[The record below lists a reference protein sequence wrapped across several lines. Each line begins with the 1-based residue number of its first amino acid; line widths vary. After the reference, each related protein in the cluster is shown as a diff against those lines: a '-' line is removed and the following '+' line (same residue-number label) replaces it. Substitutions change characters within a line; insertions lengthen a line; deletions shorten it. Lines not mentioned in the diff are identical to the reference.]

1 MKGQRLLYKLILRP
15 TDWRVSWD
23 CYLAK
28 LRSSSSANW
37 EPRKMSKTLRFDGQV
52 AIVTG
57 AGGGK
62 NSNLLEYYYSIS
74 AHWQLSQMMH
84 ISLFAKID

>member
-1 MKGQRLLYKLILRP
+1 
-15 TDWRVSWD
+15 
-23 CYLAK
+23 
-28 LRSSSSANW
+28 
-37 EPRKMSKTLRFDGQV
+37 MSKTLRFDGQV

>member
-15 TDWRVSWD
+15 ADWRVSWD

-62 NSNLLEYYYSIS
+62 IQIFWNTIIVLV
-74 AHWQLSQMMH
+74 H
-84 ISLFAKID
+84 IGNFPK